1 MITPSFGMTATER
14 VLPSLAID
22 FTTAILDPRIT
33 LTRALNTATRIN
45 ASGQI
50 EIVNANLP
58 RFDFNPVTLVCNGLL
73 IEPSRKNLLLNTDS
87 LSTQNVTVTA
97 VAHTLSFYG
106 SGQIVLSG
114 THSATVVGTGAY
126 PLRKTYTFTPT
137 AGTLTVTV
145 TGTVQYAQIEAGD
158 FATSYIP
165 NTSSQNTRNAD
176 VPVMTGTNFSS
187 WYNRT
192 QGAFVLEHSFIGLSS
207 ATAVILGINNS
218 ANTANEYSILRV
230 GTSGSGGDFVS
241 VNTTTQV
248 DTAPLSVSIDTTYK
262 WAFAYK
268 TNSFVFNRNGG
279 AGEIDNTC
287 TFSTNYNQLLF
298 TSSTVQCGYTKKLFY
313 YPQRL
318 TDAEIQAFSK

>member
-1 MITPSFGMTATER
+1 MITPSFGLTATER
-14 VLPSLAID
+14 VLPSLLID
-22 FTTAILDPRIT
+22 FTMAVLDSRIT

-50 EIVNANLP
+50 EIVDANLP
-58 RFDFNPVTLVCNGLL
+58 RFDYNPVTLICNGLL

-97 VAHTLSFYG
+97 VATTLSFYG
-106 SGQIVLSG
+106 TGQVVLSG
-114 THSATVVGTGAY
+114 VHSATVTGTGAY
-126 PLRKTYTFTPT
+126 PSRKTYTFTPT

-165 NTSSQNTRNAD
+165 NASSQNTRSAD

-187 WYNRT
+187 WYNQT

-218 ANTANEYSILRV
+218 ANTANKYSLLRV
-230 GTSGSGGDFVS
+230 GTTISGGDFVS
-241 VNTTTQV
+241 NNTTTQV
-248 DTAPLSVSIDTTYK
+248 DTASLSVSTNTTYK

-279 AGEIDNTC
+279 AGETNNNC
-287 TFSTNYNQLLF
+287 TFSTNYNQLFF
-298 TSSTVQCGYTKKLFY
+298 TSSTVQCGYMKKLSY
-313 YPQRL
+313 WPQRL
-318 TDAEIQAFSK
+318 TNAEVQAFSK